1 MYVSIPDCF
10 MIAFLAGLIFGPVYE
25 LLRIIRLIL
34 RMRIA
39 VFLCDI
45 AFFIGAGFVVCK
57 LSEFLGSY
65 IRMYTVIGFGAGVF
79 TYIVTLGRLFNS
91 LEASAADVW
100 RRTIGKLFRKLNR
113 STKNILIKI
122 AQKSR
127 GGIVKTHKYLSNFMK
142 IHLKRLHLSGEK
154 MYNIKGNDML
164 GEGENTHVI
173 NVQIRKNN

>member
-34 RMRIA
+34 RMRIV

-79 TYIVTLGRLFNS
+79 TYIVTLGRLLNT
-91 LEASAADVW
+91 LEGSAAVVW
-100 RRTIGKLFRKLNR
+100 RRTIGKLFRKLKR

-127 GGIVKTHKYLSNFMK
+127 NGIVKIHEYSSNFTK
-142 IHLKRLHLSGEK
+142 THLKRLHLNRKK

-173 NVQIRKNN
+173 KLQIRKNN